1 MECWESST
9 TWTFGS
15 QQLSVHM
22 LSSFSKS
29 IHHCKGLNLPVNNRL
44 CPHQSVF
51 FIFISLMSHIWFHL
65 HCEPRH
71 CGLISKPYYRC
82 TCDSHLFFQLKWN
95 FPTSNAASFLISFL
109 KTHSYRPNLWS
120 MSCPLYY
127 FYSHFAIFCLFSHY
141 CTDFSTLP
149 SFYLLSCLTGRP
161 VCSPTL
167 SIKQFHKYCF
177 KNCCINNMIT

>member
-1 MECWESST
+1 MST
-9 TWTFGS
+9 SKCFFYFYLSDVTHLVPPPLWTTT
-15 QQLSVHM
+15 LW
-22 LSSFSKS
+22 
-29 IHHCKGLNLPVNNRL
+29 LNFTALLQKMN
-44 CPHQSVF
+44 
-51 FIFISLMSHIWFHL
+51 
-65 HCEPRH
+65 
-71 CGLISKPYYRC
+71 
-82 TCDSHLFFQLKWN
+82 CDSHLFFQLKWI

-120 MSCPLYY
+120 MSWPLYY

-161 VCSPTL
+161 ICSPTL

-177 KNCCINNMIT
+177 KNCCINNMVT